1 MTPTIAGMAIAA
13 LLLSGTTQTPPESA
27 GAGMRV
33 ESDSYTSPREVARC
47 IAYNINRKMPE
58 LRVRN
63 RAGDSPG
70 ESGYLIL
77 TAAEPSPTTFGVIRV
92 DPRETGSHLTTW
104 LPDRSLSAAP
114 EDIARKLIAG
124 C

>member
-1 MTPTIAGMAIAA
+1 MTPVIAGITIAA
-13 LLLSGTTQTPPESA
+13 LLLSGTSQTPAESPDA
-27 GAGMRV
+27 GRRV
-33 ESDSYTSPREVARC
+33 ESDSYTDPREITRC
-47 IAYNINRKMPE
+47 IAYNIDKKMPE

-63 RAGDSPG
+63 HAGDSPD

-77 TAAEPSPTTFGVIRV
+77 TDGEPLPTTFGVIRV
-92 DPRETGSHLTTW
+92 DRRETGSHLTTW
-104 LPDRSLSAAP
+104 LPHISLSAAP